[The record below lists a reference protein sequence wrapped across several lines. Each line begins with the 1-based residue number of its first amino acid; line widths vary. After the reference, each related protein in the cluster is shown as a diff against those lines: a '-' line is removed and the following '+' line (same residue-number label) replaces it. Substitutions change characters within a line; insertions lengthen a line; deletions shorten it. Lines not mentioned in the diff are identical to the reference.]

1 MKQPGKRMSF
11 YRKQSIIFSLFAI
24 PQTILYIMFF
34 IAPIIGGIIYSFTD
48 YNGISKKI
56 HFVGFNNY
64 KTVFANSRFLK
75 AMLFNLKYSALLVF
89 FILTLSLML
98 AMILNNKL
106 LKGKTF
112 FRSMFFFP
120 AVLPLLTMGLVFNS
134 IITKGIPQL
143 GMMIG
148 KESWQISLLSRPNTA
163 MYAILFVAVWQGLA
177 IPTVLFMAGLQT
189 VPEELIES
197 AGLDG
202 ATRWQKFKYIT
213 LPFLVPTLTMVFV
226 LTLKQGLMVFDL
238 IMSMTQGGPA
248 GSTESMAML
257 IYNHG
262 FVERRLSV
270 AMAEALVLA
279 VIVCFISFIQIVWSN
294 KKRIYD

>member
-1 MKQPGKRMSF
+1 MKQPRRRMSF
-11 YRKQSIIFSLFAI
+11 YRRQSIIFSLFAV
-24 PQTILYIMFF
+24 PQTIVYILFF
-34 IAPIIGGIIYSFTD
+34 IAPIVGGIFYSFTD
-48 YNGISKKI
+48 YNGISKELGV
-56 HFVGFNNY
+56 VGFANY
-64 KTVFANSRFLK
+64 RTVFSNSRFMK
-75 AMLFNLKYSALLVF
+75 AVFFNMKYSALLVAV
-89 FILTLSLML
+89 ILSLSLVL
-98 AMILNNKL
+98 ALILNSKI
-106 LKGKTF
+106 KGKTF

-143 GMMIG
+143 GASLG
-148 KESWQISLLSRPNTA
+148 LSSWEISLLSRPNTA

-177 IPTVLFMAGLQT
+177 IPTVLFLAGLQT
-189 VPEELIES
+189 VPEELMES
-197 AGLDG
+197 AALDG
-202 ATRWQKFKYIT
+202 ATRVQLFRFIT
-213 LPFLVPTLTMVFV
+213 LPFLIPTLTMVFV

-248 GSTESMAML
+248 GATESMAML

-279 VIVCFISFIQIVWSN
+279 VIVCIVSFIQIVWSN
-294 KKRIYD
+294 KKRIY

>member
-1 MKQPGKRMSF
+1 MKQPRRRMSF
-11 YRKQSIIFSLFAI
+11 YRRQSIIFSLFAV
-24 PQTILYIMFF
+24 PQTIVYILFF
-34 IAPIIGGIIYSFTD
+34 IAPIVGGIFYSFTD
-48 YNGISKKI
+48 YNGISKELGV
-56 HFVGFNNY
+56 VGFANY
-64 KTVFANSRFLK
+64 RTVFSNSRFMK
-75 AMLFNLKYSALLVF
+75 AVFFNMKYSALLVAV
-89 FILTLSLML
+89 ILSLSLVL
-98 AMILNNKL
+98 ALILNSKI
-106 LKGKTF
+106 KGKTF

-143 GMMIG
+143 GASLG
-148 KESWQISLLSRPNTA
+148 LSSWEISLLSRPNTA

-177 IPTVLFMAGLQT
+177 IPTVLFLAGLQT
-189 VPEELIES
+189 VPEELMES
-197 AGLDG
+197 AALDG
-202 ATRWQKFKYIT
+202 ATRVQQFRFIT
-213 LPFLVPTLTMVFV
+213 LPFLIPTLTMVFV

-248 GSTESMAML
+248 GATESMAML

-279 VIVCFISFIQIVWSN
+279 VIVCIVSFIQIVWSN
-294 KKRIYD
+294 KKRIY

>member
-1 MKQPGKRMSF
+1 MKQPRKRMTF

-24 PQTILYIMFF
+24 PQTILYVMFF

-48 YNGISKKI
+48 YNGINKKLN
-56 HFVGFNNY
+56 FVGIANY
-64 KTVFANSRFLK
+64 KTVFANSRFVK
-75 AMLFNLKYSALLVF
+75 AVVFNMKYSAFLV
-89 FILTLSLML
+89 ILILSLSLVL
-98 AMILNNKL
+98 ALILNSKI
-106 LKGKTF
+106 KGKTF

-143 GMMIG
+143 GVSLG
-148 KESWQISLLSRPNTA
+148 FSSWEISLLSRPNTA

-177 IPTVLFMAGLQT
+177 IPTVLFLAGLQT
-189 VPEELIES
+189 VPEELLES

-202 ATRWQKFKYIT
+202 ATRLQQFRFIT

-248 GSTESMAML
+248 GATESMAML

-279 VIVCFISFIQIVWSN
+279 VIVCIVSFIQIVWSN
-294 KKRIYD
+294 KKRIY

>member
-1 MKQPGKRMSF
+1 MKQPRRRMSF
-11 YRKQSIIFSLFAI
+11 YRRQSIIFSLFAV
-24 PQTILYIMFF
+24 PQTIVYILFF
-34 IAPIIGGIIYSFTD
+34 IAPIVGGIFYSFTD
-48 YNGISKKI
+48 YNGISKELG
-56 HFVGFNNY
+56 FVGFANY
-64 KTVFANSRFLK
+64 RTVFSNSRFMK
-75 AMLFNLKYSALLVF
+75 AVFFNMKYSALLVAV
-89 FILTLSLML
+89 ILSLSLVL
-98 AMILNNKL
+98 ALILNSKI
-106 LKGKTF
+106 KGKTF

-143 GMMIG
+143 GASLG
-148 KESWQISLLSRPNTA
+148 LSSWEISLLSRPNTA

-177 IPTVLFMAGLQT
+177 IPTVLFLAGLQT
-189 VPEELIES
+189 VPEELMES
-197 AGLDG
+197 AALDG
-202 ATRWQKFKYIT
+202 ATRVQQFRFIT
-213 LPFLVPTLTMVFV
+213 LPFLIPTLTMVFV

-248 GSTESMAML
+248 GATESMAML

-279 VIVCFISFIQIVWSN
+279 VIVCIVSFIQIVWSN
-294 KKRIYD
+294 KKRIY

>member
-1 MKQPGKRMSF
+1 MKQPRKRMSF
-11 YRKQSIIFSLFAI
+11 YRKQSIIFSLFAV

-48 YNGISKKI
+48 YNGISKNI
-56 HFVGFNNY
+56 HFVGLSNY
-64 KTVFANSRFLK
+64 KTVFANSRFVK
-75 AMLFNLKYSALLVF
+75 ALLFNLKYSALLVF
-89 FILTLSLML
+89 FIVTLSLML
-98 AMILNNKL
+98 ALILNNTA

-143 GMMIG
+143 GEMLG
-148 KESWQISLLSRPNTA
+148 RESWQISLLSRPNTA

-177 IPTVLFMAGLQT
+177 IPTVLFLAGLQT
-189 VPEELIES
+189 VPEELLES

-279 VIVCFISFIQIVWSN
+279 VIVCIISFVQIVWSN
-294 KKRIYD
+294 KKRIY

>member
-1 MKQPGKRMSF
+1 MKQPKKRMSF
-11 YRKQSIIFSLFAI
+11 YRKQSIIFSLFAV

-48 YNGISKKI
+48 YNGISKEI
-56 HFVGFNNY
+56 HFVAFNNY
-64 KTVFANSRFLK
+64 KTVFANSRFVK
-75 AMLFNLKYSALLVF
+75 ALVFNLKYSALLVF
-89 FILTLSLML
+89 FIITISLML
-98 AMILNNKL
+98 AMILNRTD

-120 AVLPLLTMGLVFNS
+120 AIMPLLTMGLVFNS

-143 GMMIG
+143 GEMLG
-148 KESWQISLLSRPNTA
+148 QESWQISLLSRPNTA

-189 VPEELIES
+189 VPEELLES

-248 GSTESMAML
+248 GSTESMAAL

-279 VIVCFISFIQIVWSN
+279 VIVCTISFIQIVWSN
-294 KKRIYD
+294 KKRIY

>member
-1 MKQPGKRMSF
+1 MKQPRKRMTF
-11 YRKQSIIFSLFAI
+11 YRRQSIIFSLFAV
-24 PQTILYIMFF
+24 PQTILYILFF
-34 IAPIIGGIIYSFTD
+34 IAPIVGGIFYSFTD
-48 YNGISKKI
+48 YNGISKDLG
-56 HFVGFNNY
+56 FVGLANY
-64 KTVFANSRFLK
+64 RTVFSNSRFLK
-75 AMLFNLKYSALLVF
+75 AVFFNIKYSALLV
-89 FILTLSLML
+89 ILILSMSLVL
-98 AMILNNKL
+98 ALILNSKI
-106 LKGKTF
+106 KGKTF

-143 GMMIG
+143 GTSLG
-148 KESWQISLLSRPNTA
+148 FSSWEISLLSRPNTA

-177 IPTVLFMAGLQT
+177 IPTVLFLAGLQT
-189 VPEELIES
+189 VPEELLES
-197 AGLDG
+197 ASLDG
-202 ATRWQKFKYIT
+202 ATRMQQFRFIT
-213 LPFLVPTLTMVFV
+213 FPFLIPTLTMVFV

-248 GSTESMAML
+248 GATESMAML

-279 VIVCFISFIQIVWSN
+279 VIVCIVSFIQIVWSN
-294 KKRIYD
+294 KKRIY

>member
-1 MKQPGKRMSF
+1 MKRQKRTMNF
-11 YRKQSIIFSLFAI
+11 YRKQSIVFSLFAL

-34 IAPIIGGIIYSFTD
+34 IAPIICGIFYSFTD
-48 YNGISKKI
+48 YNGINKKLN
-56 HFVGFNNY
+56 FVGWSNY
-64 KTVFANSRFLK
+64 KTVFSNSRFTK
-75 AMLFNLKYSALLVF
+75 ALLFNAKYSTMLVICILAL
-89 FILTLSLML
+89 S
-98 AMILNNKL
+98 MILALILNSN

-112 FRSMFFFP
+112 FRGAFFFP

-143 GMMIG
+143 GTSLG
-148 KESWQISLLSRPNTA
+148 FKSWEISLLSRPKTA
-163 MYAILFVAVWQGLA
+163 ILAILFVAVWQGLA

-189 VPEELIES
+189 VPEELLES
-197 AGLDG
+197 ASLDG
-202 ATRWQKFKYIT
+202 ATAWQKFRYIT
-213 LPFLVPTLTMVFV
+213 IPFLVPTITMVFV

-248 GSTESMAML
+248 GATESMAML

-270 AMAEALVLA
+270 AMAEALILA
-279 VIVCFISFIQIVWSN
+279 TIVCVVSFVQIVWSN
-294 KKRIYD
+294 RKRIY

>member
-1 MKQPGKRMSF
+1 MKQPRRRMSF
-11 YRKQSIIFSLFAI
+11 YRRQSIIFSLFAV
-24 PQTILYIMFF
+24 PQTIVYILFF
-34 IAPIIGGIIYSFTD
+34 IAPIVGGIFYSFTD
-48 YNGISKKI
+48 YNGISKELGV
-56 HFVGFNNY
+56 VGFANY
-64 KTVFANSRFLK
+64 RTVFSNSRFMK
-75 AMLFNLKYSALLVF
+75 AVFFNMKYSALLVAV
-89 FILTLSLML
+89 ILSLSLVL
-98 AMILNNKL
+98 ALILNSKI
-106 LKGKTF
+106 KGKTF

-143 GMMIG
+143 GASLG
-148 KESWQISLLSRPNTA
+148 LSSWEISLLSRPNTA

-177 IPTVLFMAGLQT
+177 IPTVLFLAGLQT
-189 VPEELIES
+189 VPEELMES
-197 AGLDG
+197 AALDG
-202 ATRWQKFKYIT
+202 ATRVQQFRFIT
-213 LPFLVPTLTMVFV
+213 LPFLIPTLTMVFV

-248 GSTESMAML
+248 GATESMAML

-279 VIVCFISFIQIVWSN
+279 VIVCIVSFIQIVWCN
-294 KKRIYD
+294 KKRIY

>member
-1 MKQPGKRMSF
+1 MKQPRRRMSF
-11 YRKQSIIFSLFAI
+11 YRRQSIIFSLFAV
-24 PQTILYIMFF
+24 PQTIVYILFF
-34 IAPIIGGIIYSFTD
+34 IAPIVGGIFYSFTD
-48 YNGISKKI
+48 YNGISKELG
-56 HFVGFNNY
+56 FVGFANY
-64 KTVFANSRFLK
+64 RTVFSNSRFMK
-75 AMLFNLKYSALLVF
+75 AVFFNMKYSALLVAV
-89 FILTLSLML
+89 ILSLSLVL
-98 AMILNNKL
+98 ALILNSKI
-106 LKGKTF
+106 KGKTF

-143 GMMIG
+143 GASLG
-148 KESWQISLLSRPNTA
+148 LSGWEISLLSRPNTA

-177 IPTVLFMAGLQT
+177 IPTVLFLAGLQT
-189 VPEELIES
+189 VSEELMES
-197 AGLDG
+197 AALDG
-202 ATRWQKFKYIT
+202 ATRVQLFRFIT
-213 LPFLVPTLTMVFV
+213 LPFLIPTLTMVFV

-248 GSTESMAML
+248 GATESMAML

-279 VIVCFISFIQIVWSN
+279 VIVCIVSFIQIVWSN
-294 KKRIYD
+294 KKRIY

>member
-1 MKQPGKRMSF
+1 MKQKKRRMTF
-11 YRKQSIIFSLFAI
+11 YKKQSIIFSLFAI
-24 PQTILYIMFF
+24 PQAIVYTMFF

-48 YNGISKKI
+48 YNGINKKLN
-56 HFVGFNNY
+56 FVGFNNY
-64 KTVFANSRFLK
+64 KVVFSNSRFTK
-75 AMLFNLKYSALLVF
+75 TVLFNLKYSLLLVL
-89 FILTLSLML
+89 FIVSLSLLL
-98 AMILNNKL
+98 ALILNGE
-106 LKGKTF
+106 LKGKTL
-112 FRSMFFFP
+112 FRSVFFFP

-134 IITKGIPQL
+134 MITKGIPEIGLRL
-143 GMMIG
+143 GL
-148 KESWQISLLSRPNTA
+148 ESWQISLLSRPNTA

-189 VPEELIES
+189 VPKELEES
-197 AGLDG
+197 ASLDG
-202 ATRWQKFKYIT
+202 ASRLQVFRYIT
-213 LPFLVPTLTMVFV
+213 IPFLVPVFTMVFV

-270 AMAEALVLA
+270 AMAEALILA
-279 VIVCFISFIQIVWSN
+279 VIVCFVSFVQIVWSN
-294 KKRIYD
+294 KKRIY

>member
-1 MKQPGKRMSF
+1 MKQPRKRMTF
-11 YRKQSIIFSLFAI
+11 YRRQSIIFSLFAV
-24 PQTILYIMFF
+24 PQTILYILFF
-34 IAPIIGGIIYSFTD
+34 IAPIVGGIFYSFTD
-48 YNGISKKI
+48 YNGISKDLG
-56 HFVGFNNY
+56 FVGLANY
-64 KTVFANSRFLK
+64 RTVFSNSRFLK
-75 AMLFNLKYSALLVF
+75 AVLFNMKYSALLVLL
-89 FILTLSLML
+89 ILSMSLVL
-98 AMILNNKL
+98 ALILNSKI
-106 LKGKTF
+106 KGKTF

-143 GMMIG
+143 GASLG
-148 KESWQISLLSRPNTA
+148 FSGWEISLLSRPNTA

-177 IPTVLFMAGLQT
+177 IPTVLFLAGLQT
-189 VPEELIES
+189 VPEELLES
-197 AGLDG
+197 ASLDG
-202 ATRWQKFKYIT
+202 ATRMQQFRFIT
-213 LPFLVPTLTMVFV
+213 FPFLIPTLTMVFV

-248 GSTESMAML
+248 GATESMAML

-279 VIVCFISFIQIVWSN
+279 VIVCIVSFIQIVWSN
-294 KKRIYD
+294 KKRIY

>member
-1 MKQPGKRMSF
+1 MKQPRRRMSF
-11 YRKQSIIFSLFAI
+11 YRRQSIIFSLFAV
-24 PQTILYIMFF
+24 PQTIVYILFF
-34 IAPIIGGIIYSFTD
+34 IAPIVGGIFYSFTD
-48 YNGISKKI
+48 YNGISKELG
-56 HFVGFNNY
+56 FVGFANY
-64 KTVFANSRFLK
+64 RTVFSNSRFMK
-75 AMLFNLKYSALLVF
+75 AVFFNMKYSALLVAV
-89 FILTLSLML
+89 ILSLSLVL
-98 AMILNNKL
+98 ALILNSKI
-106 LKGKTF
+106 KGKTF

-143 GMMIG
+143 GASLG
-148 KESWQISLLSRPNTA
+148 LSSWEISLLSRPNTA

-177 IPTVLFMAGLQT
+177 IPTVLFLAGLQT
-189 VPEELIES
+189 VPEELMES
-197 AGLDG
+197 AALDG
-202 ATRWQKFKYIT
+202 ATRVQLFRFIT
-213 LPFLVPTLTMVFV
+213 LPFLIPTLTMVFV

-248 GSTESMAML
+248 GATESMAML

-279 VIVCFISFIQIVWSN
+279 VIVCIVSFIQIVWSN
-294 KKRIYD
+294 KKRIY

>member
-1 MKQPGKRMSF
+1 MKQPRRRMSF
-11 YRKQSIIFSLFAI
+11 YRRQSIIFSLFAV
-24 PQTILYIMFF
+24 PQTIVYILFF
-34 IAPIIGGIIYSFTD
+34 IAPIVGGIFYSFTD
-48 YNGISKKI
+48 YNGISKELGV
-56 HFVGFNNY
+56 VGFANY
-64 KTVFANSRFLK
+64 RTVFSNSRFMK
-75 AMLFNLKYSALLVF
+75 AVFFNMKYSALLVAV
-89 FILTLSLML
+89 ILSLSLVL
-98 AMILNNKL
+98 ALILNSKI
-106 LKGKTF
+106 KGKTF

-143 GMMIG
+143 GASLG
-148 KESWQISLLSRPNTA
+148 LSSWEISLLSRPNTA

-177 IPTVLFMAGLQT
+177 IPTVLFLAGLQT
-189 VPEELIES
+189 VPEELMES
-197 AGLDG
+197 AALDG
-202 ATRWQKFKYIT
+202 ATRVQQFRFIT
-213 LPFLVPTLTMVFV
+213 LPFLIPTLTLTMVFV

-248 GSTESMAML
+248 GATESMAML

-279 VIVCFISFIQIVWSN
+279 VIVCIVSFIQIVWSN
-294 KKRIYD
+294 KKRIY